1 MGVQFALVTEPPA
14 DHSAVP
20 THRRHG
26 SFWWPILA
34 GRCPTFGP
42 GGGSSRLRSLLI
54 VVVGL
59 PLLLPLPVSAAPG
72 QTAFRPIKGSDSIT
86 LDYRIEDHKGD
97 THRLRFSLPV
107 QTLQKA
113 RARFKAYDPTELQRD
128 ADAEILRQTEAAI
141 RQLQGRYPRA
151 TFDVRADRSIHWSV
165 GSPLGF
171 EERQSALYDQRL
183 AREVADLRANY
194 PQAKIESRD
203 GRFSIQAPDES
214 QLRSI
219 EQRLSAAQ
227 GSANQAVADYAMQ
240 VQTDVDRDAQDIHAQ
255 IESDL
260 SAIQQ
265 RVQDLADGFFRERL
279 YILNE
284 DRLLRPDY
292 ARIARLAVDDLV
304 PVAAAMR
311 QWTHGMSRREA
322 LGHLLLFIQS
332 IPYDQLEDRRTDAGF
347 LLPALVL
354 AENRGDCD
362 SKAVTFAALAHLLYP
377 DLPIAMV
384 LLPRH
389 AYLALGLAPEPG
401 DQALKLNRQTWT
413 LAEAAG
419 PGLFPIGRLAPGSS
433 AKQGAIDALVPL
445 FH

>member
-1 MGVQFALVTEPPA
+1 MQFAVTTEPPT
-14 DHSAVP
+14 DHPAVP
-20 THRRHG
+20 RHRRHE
-26 SFWWPILA
+26 SSWWPILA
-34 GRCPTFGP
+34 DHRLTFGP
-42 GGGSSRLRSLLI
+42 GGGCLRLRAVLS
-54 VVVGL
+54 VVVAI

-72 QTAFRPIKGSDSIT
+72 QSAFRPVKGSDSVT
-86 LDYRIEDHKGD
+86 LDYRIEDRKGK

-107 QTLQKA
+107 QTLRKA
-113 RARFKAYDPTELQRD
+113 RARFKAYDPTELQQE
-128 ADAEILRQTEAAI
+128 ADAEILRQTKAAI

-171 EERQSALYDQRL
+171 EARQSDIYDQRL
-183 AREVADLRANY
+183 TSEVADLRADY

-203 GRFSIQAPDES
+203 GRLSIQAPDES

-219 EQRLSAAQ
+219 EQRLLAAQ
-227 GSANQAVADYAMQ
+227 GSANQAVADYAKQ

-265 RVQDLADGFFRERL
+265 RVPDIADGFFRERFYTL
-279 YILNE
+279 SE
-284 DRLLRPDY
+284 DRVLRPDY
-292 ARIARLAVDDLV
+292 TQIARLAVDDLV
-304 PVAAAMR
+304 PVAAGIR
-311 QWTHGMSRREA
+311 QWTHGMSRRDVLE
-322 LGHLLLFIQS
+322 HLLLFTQS
-332 IPYDQLEDRRTDAGF
+332 IPYDQLEDRRKDTGF

-389 AYLALGLAPEPG
+389 AYLALGIAPEPG
-401 DQALKLNRQTWT
+401 DQTLKLDRQTWT